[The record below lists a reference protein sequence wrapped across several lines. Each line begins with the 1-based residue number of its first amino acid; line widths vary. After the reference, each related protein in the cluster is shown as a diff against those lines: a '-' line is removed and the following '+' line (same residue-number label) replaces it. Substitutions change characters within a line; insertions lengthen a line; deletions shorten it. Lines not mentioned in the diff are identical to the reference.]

1 MEFVKVMEIKKRM
14 CSSTKC
20 NVCPLGKQISEGVTY
35 CPDFIGEFPSRAEQI
50 LIEWDKAHPVKTF
63 LSDFLEKH
71 PKTTLWNQGFPYG
84 CPKYYGYIDMDSDCV
99 VDSEGNP
106 DCLTCWNRPLHD
118 SYIFE
123 ILKEDLRRADNE

>member
-1 MEFVKVMEIKKRM
+1 MEFTKVMEIKKRM

-63 LSDFLEKH
+63 LSDFLEKY
-71 PKTTLWNQGFPYG
+71 PNALLDEMGMPVVCPYQLG
-84 CPKYYGYIDMDSDCV
+84 YTEDDCKESCGNCP
-99 VDSEGNP
+99 
-106 DCLTCWNRPLHD
+106 TCWNRPL
-118 SYIFE
+118 E
-123 ILKEDLRRADNE
+123 VQE